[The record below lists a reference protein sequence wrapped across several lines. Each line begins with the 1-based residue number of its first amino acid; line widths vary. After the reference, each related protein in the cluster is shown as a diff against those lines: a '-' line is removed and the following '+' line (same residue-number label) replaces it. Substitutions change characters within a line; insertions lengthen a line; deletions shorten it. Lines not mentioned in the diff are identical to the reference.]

1 MTGNVDVASFHV
13 RRRICAEVKPMSS
26 SRQVTPRSPVSRPPP
41 VPGVKQRSV
50 ERENPARKA
59 EARRRHSR
67 GVPPGMTGIA
77 LLHDS
82 ALNKGTAFTEAERD
96 AFGLRGL
103 LPPRVLTLEEQA
115 AKILENARRKPNAIE
130 RYIHL
135 MALQSR
141 NETLFYRVLVDNI
154 EEMMPI
160 VYTPTVGQACQEY
173 GHIFRTARGIFIS
186 AHDRGRVDRLLANWP
201 NDARVIV
208 ITDGERILGLGDLG
222 ANGMGIA
229 VGKLALYTAC
239 AGIEPSQCLPV
250 TLDVGTNNEALL
262 TDPLYLGFPE
272 KRLRGEPYEALV
284 DEFVSAVQKR
294 FPKAMIQLEDFGT
307 KNAFSLLAKYRD
319 RVRIFDDDIQGTASV
334 VLGGIY
340 SSLRITRQKLV
351 DQRFVILGAGEAG
364 VGIANLIV
372 SAMRAE
378 GMSEKEAQHK
388 CWLFDSKGLIVK
400 SRDNIK
406 EHQRSF
412 AQDVEFTPD
421 LVTGLQRLQPTSI
434 IGVSGAGG
442 TFTQK
447 VIETMSRLNSRPIIF
462 ALSNPTQMSECT
474 AEEAYRWSQGRAIF
488 ASGSPFPPVKL
499 NGHTYV
505 SGQGNNSYIFPGVG
519 LGVVASGARVITEEM
534 FLEVSRALA
543 SEVTDADLSQ
553 GLIYPPLQKIR
564 DVSLTLATAVAEV
577 AYKKRLTETPR
588 PADLRGHVQSQMH
601 NPVYKS
607 YL

>member
-1 MTGNVDVASFHV
+1 
-13 RRRICAEVKPMSS
+13 MSS
-26 SRQVTPRSPVSRPPP
+26 SRHVTPRSSASQHPPVSGIKRQSVAKGKP
-41 VPGVKQRSV
+41 VK
-50 ERENPARKA
+50 K
-59 EARRRHSR
+59 EATPEPSAP
-67 GVPPGMTGIA
+67 VPPGTTGIA
-77 LLHDS
+77 LLQDP

-103 LPPRVLTLEEQA
+103 LPPRVLTVEQQA
-115 AKILENARRKPNAIE
+115 AKILENSRCKPNSIE

-135 MALQSR
+135 MALQGR
-141 NETLFYRVLVDNI
+141 NETLFYRVLIDNI

-160 VYTPTVGQACQEY
+160 VYTPTVGQACQEF
-173 GHIFRTARGIFIS
+173 GHIFRRPRGIFLS
-186 AHDRGRVDRLLANWP
+186 AHDRGRVDRVLANWP
-201 NDARVIV
+201 NEARVIV

-239 AGIEPSQCLPV
+239 AGITPSQCLPV

-262 TDPLYLGFPE
+262 ADPLYVGFPE
-272 KRLRGEPYEALV
+272 RRLRGEPYEALV

-340 SSLRITRQKLV
+340 SALRITGQKLA

-372 SAMRAE
+372 SAMGAE
-378 GMSEKEAQHK
+378 GVSEKEARKK

-406 EHQRSF
+406 DHQRSF
-412 AQDVEFTPD
+412 AQDVEFTPS
-421 LVTGLQRLQPTSI
+421 LVTGIERLQATGV

-442 TFTQK
+442 TFTQQ
-447 VIETMSRLNSRPIIF
+447 VIETISRLNKRPIIF

-474 AEEAYRWSQGRAIF
+474 AEQAYRWSEGRAIF
-488 ASGSPFPPVKL
+488 ASGSPFPPVAL
-499 NGHTYV
+499 NGRTYV
-505 SGQGNNSYIFPGVG
+505 PGQGNNSYIFPGVG

-534 FLEVSRALA
+534 FFEASRALA
-543 SEVTDADLSQ
+543 HEVTEADLNQ
-553 GLIYPPLQKIR
+553 GLIYPPLQRIR
-564 DVSLTLATAVAEV
+564 DVSLSLATAVAEV
-577 AYKKRLTETPR
+577 AYEKGLAETPR
-588 PADLRGHVQSQMH
+588 PSDLRGYIRSQMYD
-601 NPVYKS
+601 PIYKS
-607 YL
+607 YV

>member
-1 MTGNVDVASFHV
+1 
-13 RRRICAEVKPMSS
+13 MSS
-26 SRQVTPRSPVSRPPP
+26 TRHITPGSSASQRPPVTGIKRP
-41 VPGVKQRSV
+41 S
-50 ERENPARKA
+50 A
-59 EARRRHSR
+59 EKGKPIKKEATEKPSCL
-67 GVPPGMTGIA
+67 VPPGETGLT
-77 LLHDS
+77 LLQDP

-103 LPPRVLTLEEQA
+103 LPPRVLTLKQQA
-115 AKILENARRKPNAIE
+115 AKILENSRRKPNPIE

-135 MALQSR
+135 MALQGR
-141 NETLFYRVLVDNI
+141 NETLFYRVLIDNI

-160 VYTPTVGQACQEY
+160 VYTPTVGQACQEF
-173 GHIFRTARGIFIS
+173 GHIFRRPRGIFIS
-186 AHDRGRVDRLLANWP
+186 AHDRGRVDQVLANWHK
-201 NDARVIV
+201 DARVIV
-208 ITDGERILGLGDLG
+208 ITDGERILGLGDQG

-262 TDPLYLGFPE
+262 ADPLYVGFPE
-272 KRLRGEPYEALV
+272 RRLRGEPYEALV

-319 RVRIFDDDIQGTASV
+319 RARIFDDDIQGTASV

-340 SSLRITRQKLV
+340 SALRITGQKLA

-372 SAMRAE
+372 SAMGAE
-378 GMSEKEAQHK
+378 RMSEKEARQK

-400 SRDNIK
+400 SRDNTK

-412 AQDVEFTPD
+412 AQDVEFTPS
-421 LVTGLQRLQPTSI
+421 LVAGIERLKATAV

-447 VIETMSRLNSRPIIF
+447 VIETISHLNNRPIVF

-474 AEEAYRWSQGRAIF
+474 AEDAYRWSEGRAIF
-488 ASGSPFPPVKL
+488 ASGSPFPPVTL
-499 NGHTYV
+499 NNRTYV
-505 SGQGNNSYIFPGVG
+505 PGQGNNSYIFPGVG

-534 FLEVSRALA
+534 FFEASRALA
-543 SEVTDADLSQ
+543 GEVTESDLNQ
-553 GLIYPPLQKIR
+553 GLIYPPLQRIR
-564 DVSLTLATAVAEV
+564 DVSLSLATAVAEV
-577 AYKKRLTETPR
+577 AYKKGLAETPR
-588 PADLRGHVQSQMH
+588 PSDLRAYIRSQMYDS
-601 NPVYKS
+601 VYKS
-607 YL
+607 YV